1 MENKISLNEN
11 IFIDLPTL
19 LKTRLLVQANSGGG
33 KSWLIRRILEQSQGK
48 VQQIVID
55 LEGEFASLRE
65 QFDYILVGSEGD
77 TPANPSSANL
87 LARKL
92 LELNVSTIIDVY
104 ELPLKERR
112 RFVRLFLEGMIHS
125 PKDLWH
131 PCLVVIDEAHV
142 FCPEKDQSESADAV
156 ISMATLGRKRGF
168 SVILATQ
175 RISKLHKDAAAECNN
190 KLIGRTNLDIDIRRS
205 AEELGIT
212 AKEKKLTLQNLE
224 AGEFYAFGPAI
235 SRAVIKVKVGSV
247 QTSHHEAGTLGFSSK
262 PAPPTARIKKLLSAL
277 QNLPKE
283 AEQEAKTI
291 ADYQRQISEL
301 KNQLKSN
308 RKNQGTEMSIPSK
321 VTIAAAVTQALK
333 TQKAQFKKEK
343 EQLVLYADAL
353 RIRLKIIQDDLRKF
367 IDEPL
372 PDLPN
377 IASLNGNDT
386 GIPLAT
392 KREVEKQGKKE
403 APGQPV
409 HNGLARNNQNEIV
422 VKWLEKLDDRPR
434 EMFTYIVSAYPQTIT
449 RKELGITEFSKINVQ
464 VIHALII
471 AHE

>member
-1 MENKISLNEN
+1 MESKISLNEN

-175 RISKLHKDAAAECNN
+175 RISKLHKDAAAEC
-190 KLIGRTNLDIDIRRS
+190 
-205 AEELGIT
+205 
-212 AKEKKLTLQNLE
+212 
-224 AGEFYAFGPAI
+224 
-235 SRAVIKVKVGSV
+235 
-247 QTSHHEAGTLGFSSK
+247 
-262 PAPPTARIKKLLSAL
+262 LS
-277 QNLPKE
+277 
-283 AEQEAKTI
+283 
-291 ADYQRQISEL
+291 
-301 KNQLKSN
+301 
-308 RKNQGTEMSIPSK
+308 G
-321 VTIAAAVTQALK
+321 
-333 TQKAQFKKEK
+333 
-343 EQLVLYADAL
+343 
-353 RIRLKIIQDDLRKF
+353 
-367 IDEPL
+367 
-372 PDLPN
+372 
-377 IASLNGNDT
+377 
-386 GIPLAT
+386 
-392 KREVEKQGKKE
+392 
-403 APGQPV
+403 
-409 HNGLARNNQNEIV
+409 
-422 VKWLEKLDDRPR
+422 
-434 EMFTYIVSAYPQTIT
+434 
-449 RKELGITEFSKINVQ
+449 
-464 VIHALII
+464 
-471 AHE
+471 